1 MKILVSVLMFCISF
15 VFAQVSD
22 FKAPVPVMADGK
34 KIAESSLHSEG
45 ALSPGLYDYD
55 DDGDIDLFV
64 GTFVPPK
71 LIYYENIGTPKNPVF
86 TERGYVKSSNG
97 NDVST
102 SNW

>member
-1 MKILVSVLMFCISF
+1 MKFLSIFLMLFSLAYC
-15 VFAQVSD
+15 QVSNFTD
-22 FKAPVPVMADGK
+22 PVPVMADGK
-34 KIAESSLHSEG
+34 KIEESSLHSEG

-64 GTFVPPK
+64 GTFVPPR
-71 LIYYENIGTPKNPVF
+71 LIYYENIGNSKNPVF
-86 TERGYVKSSNG
+86 TERGYVKQSNG